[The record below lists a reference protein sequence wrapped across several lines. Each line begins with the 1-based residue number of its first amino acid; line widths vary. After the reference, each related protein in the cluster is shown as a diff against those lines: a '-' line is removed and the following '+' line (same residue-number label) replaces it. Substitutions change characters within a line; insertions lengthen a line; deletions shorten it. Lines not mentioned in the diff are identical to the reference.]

1 MATRTTKGT
10 YVGWRP
16 GAGRKPILEQPV
28 KLSLTLE
35 QTTLDALVGL
45 ATRDG
50 LPVAVY
56 VRRTLAQHVTRRQR
70 TRRSR

>member
-1 MATRTTKGT
+1 MATKKTKGT
-10 YVGWRP
+10 YGGWRP
-16 GAGRKPILEQPV
+16 GAGRKPILDEPV

-35 QTTLDALVGL
+35 QTTLDGLVGL
-45 ATRDG
+45 AARDD

-56 VRRTLAQHVTRRQR
+56 VRNTLAKYVARRQR